1 MSSFGV
7 TTKYE
12 SEKIIISSE
21 YRKLSEMISEFEFD
35 FSSYPDLVMTMA
47 VLCAAKGVNG
57 KFSGVGSLRIKESD
71 RLQVLKSELGK
82 CGVEVAIDG
91 DNLEISSKTLF
102 KPPRVIETHNDHRI
116 AMAFAPFATVLN
128 SISFDSIE
136 VVSKSYPEFWTQLSA
151 AGFLMNKIT

>member
-47 VLCAAKGVNG
+47 VLCAAKGVKG
-57 KFSGVGSLRIKESD
+57 KFSSVGSLRIKESD

-82 CGVEVAIDG
+82 CGVEVRIDG
-91 DNLEISSKTLF
+91 DGMEINPEGLF
-102 KPPRVIETHNDHRI
+102 KQPALIETHNDHRI
-116 AMAFAPFATVLN
+116 AMAFASLATVLN
-128 SISFDSIE
+128 SISFDNIE
-136 VVSKSYPEFWTQLSA
+136 VVSKSYPEFWDQLA
-151 AGFLMNKIT
+151 ATGLIFKD